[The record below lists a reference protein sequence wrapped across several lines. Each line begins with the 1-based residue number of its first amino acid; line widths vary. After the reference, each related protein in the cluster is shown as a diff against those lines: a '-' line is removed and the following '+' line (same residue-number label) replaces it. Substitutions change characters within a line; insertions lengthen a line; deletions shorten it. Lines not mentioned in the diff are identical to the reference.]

1 MSTSRTPFTREQL
14 VAIGQDLGQAICDDP
29 VLVALF
35 MGQAPPST
43 PGPATT
49 PGPSTTPRTNPSHHH
64 RNPCTMPV
72 STHHPQQ
79 AINSIPSVN
88 EPHITATLAV
98 PDAITSHVIGHAG
111 TGLRQIH
118 DFSHARVAV
127 SSHVGPSALHAI
139 TIRGSPR
146 KVGDALITVGCRI
159 AKRRIRP
166 PCQRANRPT
175 SSVHGGSSDPP
186 NPTARPLPSSS
197 SRVST

>member
-43 PGPATT
+43 PGPVTT

-64 RNPCTMPV
+64 RNPCTMPA
-72 STHHPQQ
+72 STCRPQQ

-98 PDAITSHVIGHAG
+98 PDTVAGHVIGCAG
-111 TGLRQIH
+111 TGLHQIH
-118 DFSHARVAV
+118 DFSHMKVAV
-127 SSHVGPSALHAI
+127 SSHVGPSASHAI
-139 TIRGSPR
+139 TIQGSPCE
-146 KVGDALITVGCRI
+146 VGDALIAVG
-159 AKRRIRP
+159 
-166 PCQRANRPT
+166 
-175 SSVHGGSSDPP
+175 H
-186 NPTARPLPSSS
+186 
-197 SRVST
+197 